1 MKCTHKLAIFH
12 RYYSFYNFN
21 IKTQQSSL
29 EYEILK
35 THMIRQVFTSKEHF
49 ELHVKLI
56 KTMQIVN
63 EHILDLKELCPL

>member
-29 EYEILK
+29 EYESLK
-35 THMIRQVFTSKEHF
+35 THMIRQVFTSKE
-49 ELHVKLI
+49 LRIKLI
-56 KTMQIVN
+56 KTMQTAN
-63 EHILDLKELCPL
+63 EHTLDFKELCPLSIL